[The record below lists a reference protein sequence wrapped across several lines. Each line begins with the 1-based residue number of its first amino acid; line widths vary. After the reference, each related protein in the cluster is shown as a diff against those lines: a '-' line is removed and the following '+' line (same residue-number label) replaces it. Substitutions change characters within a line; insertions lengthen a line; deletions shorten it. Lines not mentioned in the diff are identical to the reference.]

1 MIGSAVL
8 RTPYSVRVTNEWQ
21 LRALKN
27 RIRGVESTQKI
38 TKAMEMVAASK
49 LKRFQKLREQ
59 TTPYVQ
65 TLEGVLNRLLS
76 TDIPLQ
82 HPLLETREEKETAL
96 LVITSDTGLC
106 GSYNQALIEEAK
118 KFLRNSSKTPLLIG
132 VGKNGVN
139 ALSRAGHTWHQAFTD
154 TKTVQLESVI
164 TQTSALVETL
174 FTERKVDAVYAIY
187 AHFTGKS
194 VYRATTEKLL
204 PFQLEARNNEP
215 TETASLYIM
224 EPSREALF
232 TRLVPLV
239 FAAKTRMIFMEAL
252 ISEQMARMN
261 AMYQATENAKEL
273 IDTLVLLRNKVRQAA
288 ITKELIEIVSGSKA
302 LKN

>member
-1 MIGSAVL
+1 MSG
-8 RTPYSVRVTNEWQ
+8 Q

-38 TKAMEMVAASK
+38 TKAMEMVAAAK

-59 TTPYVQ
+59 ATPYVQ
-65 TLEGVLNRLLS
+65 SLEGVLNRLLA

-82 HPLLETREEKETAL
+82 HPLLEAREERATAL

-106 GSYNQALIEEAK
+106 GSYNQNLIEEAK
-118 KFLRNSSKTPLLIG
+118 KFLKSRSETPLLIG
-132 VGKNGVN
+132 VGKHGVN
-139 ALSRAGHTWHQAFTD
+139 ALARAGHTWYRTFTD
-154 TKTVQLESVI
+154 TKTAQLESVI
-164 TQTSALVETL
+164 AQTSSLIETL

-187 AHFTGKS
+187 APFTGKS
-194 VYRATTEKLL
+194 VSRIVTGKLL
-204 PFQLEARNNEP
+204 PFNWETNGNTP
-215 TETASLYIM
+215 GETASLYIM
-224 EPSREALF
+224 EPSREVLF

-239 FAAKTRMIFMEAL
+239 FAAKTRMIFIESL

>member
-1 MIGSAVL
+1 MSG
-8 RTPYSVRVTNEWQ
+8 Q

-59 TTPYVQ
+59 ATPYVQ
-65 TLEGVLNRLLS
+65 ALEGVLNRLLA

-82 HPLLETREEKETAL
+82 HPLLEARKENETAL

-118 KFLRNSSKTPLLIG
+118 RFLKESSKTPLLIG
-132 VGKNGVN
+132 VGKHGVN

-154 TKTVQLESVI
+154 TKTAQLESVI
-164 TQTSALVETL
+164 TQTSSLVETL
-174 FTERKVDAVYAIY
+174 FTERKVDVVYVIHT
-187 AHFTGKS
+187 HFTGKS

-204 PFQLEARNNEP
+204 PFHLGTNDIMP
-215 TETASLYIM
+215 GETPGLYIM

-239 FAAKTRMIFMEAL
+239 FAAKTRMIFIESL

-302 LKN
+302 LKTG

>member
-1 MIGSAVL
+1 MSG
-8 RTPYSVRVTNEWQ
+8 Q

-38 TKAMEMVAASK
+38 TRAMEMVAAAK

-59 TTPYVQ
+59 TTPYAQ
-65 TLEGVLNRLLS
+65 ALEGILDRLLA
-76 TDIPLQ
+76 TDIPVQ
-82 HPLLETREEKETAL
+82 HPLLETREEKKTAL

-118 KFLRNSSKTPLLIG
+118 KFLRESSTTPLLIG
-132 VGKNGVN
+132 IGKNGVN
-139 ALSRAGHTWHQAFTD
+139 ALSRAGHTWHQVFTD
-154 TKTVQLESVI
+154 TKTAQFESVI
-164 TQTSALVETL
+164 TQTCSLVETL

-187 AHFTGKS
+187 AHFLGKS
-194 VYRATTEKLL
+194 VPRTTTEKLL
-204 PFQLEARNNEP
+204 PFHLEKNGHEP
-215 TETASLYIM
+215 GETSNLYIM

-239 FAAKTRMIFMEAL
+239 FAAKIRMIFMESMIA
-252 ISEQMARMN
+252 EHTARMN

-288 ITKELIEIVSGSKA
+288 ITNELIEIVSGSKA
-302 LKN
+302 LKNE

>member
-1 MIGSAVL
+1 MSG
-8 RTPYSVRVTNEWQ
+8 Q

-38 TKAMEMVAASK
+38 TKAMEMVAAAK

-59 TTPYVQ
+59 TTPYSKA
-65 TLEGVLNRLLS
+65 LEGILNRLLA

-82 HPLLETREEKETAL
+82 HPLLEVREDRETAL

-118 KFLRNSSKTPLLIG
+118 VFLRKSAKAPLLIG
-132 VGKNGVN
+132 VGKHGVN

-154 TKTVQLESVI
+154 IKTAQFESVI
-164 TQTSALVETL
+164 TQTSVLVETL

-187 AHFTGKS
+187 TPFTGKS
-194 VYRATTEKLL
+194 VYRTVTEKLL
-204 PFQLEARNNEP
+204 PFTLTPLPSAEGRIRLVPFGGEGEGAGEGVH
-215 TETASLYIM
+215 YIL

-239 FAAKTRMIFMEAL
+239 FAAKTRMMFLEAL

-302 LKN
+302 LKTG

>member
-1 MIGSAVL
+1 MSG
-8 RTPYSVRVTNEWQ
+8 Q

-27 RIRGVESTQKI
+27 RIRGVASTQKI
-38 TKAMEMVAASK
+38 TKAMEMVAAAK

-59 TTPYVQ
+59 STPYVQ
-65 TLEGVLNRLLS
+65 ALKGVLNRLLA

-82 HPLLETREEKETAL
+82 HPLLEAREERRTAL

-118 KFLRNSSKTPLLIG
+118 RFLRESSKTPLLIG
-132 VGKNGVN
+132 IGKQGIN
-139 ALSRAGHTWHQAFTD
+139 ALSRAGYTWFQDFAD
-154 TKTVQLESVI
+154 TKVIPFEFMIAEISLLLE
-164 TQTSALVETL
+164 EL
-174 FTERKVDAVYAIY
+174 FSERKVDAVYAIY
-187 AHFTGKS
+187 AHASGALAH
-194 VYRATTEKLL
+194 RAAVEKLL
-204 PFQLEARNNEP
+204 PFHLETNGNVP
-215 TETASLYIM
+215 GETASLYIM

-239 FAAKTRMIFMEAL
+239 FAAKTRMIFIESF

-302 LKN
+302 LKTG